1 MIAVADARWATGN
14 GGYSEW
20 GEGGGEREM
29 GDDKEVV
36 EVEVEAGVGLALAGA
51 GSMVGEET
59 EKRAFVSGQTRSAPS
74 APVR

>member
-1 MIAVADARWATGN
+1 
-14 GGYSEW
+14 
-20 GEGGGEREM
+20 M
-29 GDDKEVV
+29 GDDEEVV
-36 EVEVEAGVGLALAGA
+36 KVEAGVGLALAGA